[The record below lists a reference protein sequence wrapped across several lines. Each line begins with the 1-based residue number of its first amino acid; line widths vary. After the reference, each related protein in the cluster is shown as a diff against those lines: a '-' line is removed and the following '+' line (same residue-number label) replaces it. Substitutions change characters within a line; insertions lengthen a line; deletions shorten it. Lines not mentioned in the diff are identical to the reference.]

1 MLAICYVHSLGEVM
15 LSGAPRRAYHRRMI
29 LRMHCDNFLRLNGA
43 RGMAI
48 EVLDGRVWI
57 TEAGRA
63 GDSFLEP
70 GRSYRVDGDGLVLI
84 GPEAG
89 APEEGGVEITVP
101 RSLWS
106 RLIGAWMAMR
116 AASQTRRELQR
127 LPDRMLR
134 DIGLRRDQ
142 VDRFRAF

>member
-1 MLAICYVHSLGEVM
+1 MQ
-15 LSGAPRRAYHRRMI
+15 
-29 LRMHCDNFLRLNGA
+29 CDNFLRLHGA

-48 EVLDGRVWI
+48 EVLDARVWI

-70 GRSYRVDGDGLVLI
+70 GRSYRVDGDGMVLI
-84 GPEAG
+84 GTETCVPDAS
-89 APEEGGVEITVP
+89 AVEITVR

-106 RLIGAWMAMR
+106 RLVAAYTEMR
-116 AASQTRRELQR
+116 AASRTRRELQR

-142 VDRFRAF
+142 VGRFRAF

>member
-1 MLAICYVHSLGEVM
+1 
-15 LSGAPRRAYHRRMI
+15 MI
-29 LRMHCDNFLRLNGA
+29 LRMECANFLRLHGA

-48 EVLDGRVWI
+48 EVLDARVWI

-84 GPEAG
+84 GTEACMPDASG
-89 APEEGGVEITVP
+89 ASGADITVR

-106 RLIGAWMAMR
+106 RLMAAYASKR
-116 AASQTRRELQR
+116 AASRTRRELRR

-142 VDRFRAF
+142 IGRFRAF

>member
-1 MLAICYVHSLGEVM
+1 
-15 LSGAPRRAYHRRMI
+15 MI
-29 LRMHCDNFLRLNGA
+29 LRMQCDNFLRVNGA

-84 GPEAG
+84 EAEAG
-89 APEEGGVEITVP
+89 VAGEGGVEITA
-101 RSLWS
+101 RRTLWS
-106 RLIGAWMAMR
+106 RLIAAWSAMR

-127 LPDRMLR
+127 LPDRMLK

-142 VDRFRAF
+142 VDRFRAS

>member
-1 MLAICYVHSLGEVM
+1 MLL
-15 LSGAPRRAYHRRMI
+15 GAPARPYDLAMI
-29 LRMHCDNFLRLNGA
+29 LRMNCDNLLRLQGA

-48 EVLDGRVWI
+48 EVLGARVWI

-84 GPEAG
+84 GTQTC
-89 APEEGGVEITVP
+89 APNEPPVEITIR
-101 RSLWS
+101 RSPWSSIWS
-106 RLIGAWMAMR
+106 RLAAACAAMR
-116 AASQTRRELQR
+116 TAARTRRELRR